1 MGDGFFFYAIN
12 EGAWLYSVYTLSE
25 SSLLKWRMCLLAVDC
40 PSIGGEAEQIP
51 KIHKIPATFLL
62 VQTSQLDTAAA
73 SRYWVSSGICELIL
87 FERKYGGNTKNENIR
102 RLPTRGALP
111 QSDLQAGR

>member
-73 SRYWVSSGICELIL
+73 SRYWVSSGIWELIL
-87 FERKYGGNTKNENIR
+87 FERKYGEQYKK
-102 RLPTRGALP
+102 
-111 QSDLQAGR
+111 